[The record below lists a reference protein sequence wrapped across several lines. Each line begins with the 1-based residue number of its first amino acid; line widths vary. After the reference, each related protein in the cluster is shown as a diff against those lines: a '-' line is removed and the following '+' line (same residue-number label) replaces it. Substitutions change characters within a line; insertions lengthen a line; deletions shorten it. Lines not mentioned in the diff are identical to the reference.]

1 MKGGFM
7 RHAVFFLGLFAVS
20 SWAQNTPVPF
30 VDESTGLW
38 GFKDAKG
45 KIVIPT
51 TFQHAYEFNGRL
63 AAVLTDEGWMFI
75 DVKGKTQDIRPFI
88 FDNGPD
94 YYEDGLCR
102 FVKDGKVGFLDYK
115 SEIVIAPLDF
125 DFVNAFS
132 DDRAVV
138 CMGCKRDETDEHG
151 GWKGGTWGFIDKKGK
166 IAIPL
171 QYEMALPFD
180 EGEARVQLGGRWIV
194 IDKSGNPVK

>member
-1 MKGGFM
+1 M
-7 RHAVFFLGLFAVS
+7 RRIIVFLGTLIMPLY
-20 SWAQNTPVPF
+20 AQNPPVPF
-30 VDESTGLW
+30 NDDATELW
-38 GFKDAKG
+38 GFKDAAG
-45 KIVIPT
+45 KIVIPAV
-51 TFQHAYEFNGRL
+51 FHHAYEFNGRL
-63 AAVLTDEGWMFI
+63 AAVLTDEGWRFI

-115 SEIVIAPLDF
+115 SEIVIAPLDYH
-125 DFVNAFS
+125 FVNAFS
-132 DDRAVV
+132 DDLAVV
-138 CMGCKRDETDEHG
+138 CMGCKRDVSDEHG

-180 EGEARVQLGGRWIV
+180 EGEARVQLGGKWIV
-194 IDKSGNPVK
+194 IDKSGNVVK